1 MVVIERKGLEIIRIN
16 DYAGYMVTSNQDAPL
31 KIDIGDSRI
40 VCFDISACCRGN
52 IAYFDQLGEILDHPD
67 TPGVVMTYLL
77 SRKKFVFYGIDRT
90 RLQTDGKREYH
101 YILDHSKIIVKLCE
115 SGLGDM
121 EEFSDISQ
129 SNLYT
134 NKTTDIPVFNMP
146 EIIPLKIILSQPEEN
161 LPPRDKKAEL
171 SITSTSGISESSKTS
186 KHIKPSNKK
195 ASSTFPA

>member
-40 VCFDISACCRGN
+40 VCFDISACCRG
-52 IAYFDQLGEILDHPD
+52 
-67 TPGVVMTYLL
+67 
-77 SRKKFVFYGIDRT
+77 KKFVFYGIDRT